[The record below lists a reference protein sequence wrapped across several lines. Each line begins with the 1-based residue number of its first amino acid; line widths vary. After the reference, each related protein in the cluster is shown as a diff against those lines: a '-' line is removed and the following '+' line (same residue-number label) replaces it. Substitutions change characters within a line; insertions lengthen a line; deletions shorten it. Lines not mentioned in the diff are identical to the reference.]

1 MNIKVNGNEK
11 HKSEIIYNNIVES
24 MEEMQMSK
32 EEQIEYLKSKLS
44 SMESQLHFNT
54 ILICTIFLGLLGIGL
69 GLYFVAVDSYLLGIS
84 LSFGTLAVM
93 LYRIFLLFKRQII
106 GNKNTNFDKLD
117 TIQKMLNSKLK

>member
-54 ILICTIFLGLLGIGL
+54 ILICTIFYHLEHLQLCFI
-69 GLYFVAVDSYLLGIS
+69 VSSYYLN
-84 LSFGTLAVM
+84 V
-93 LYRIFLLFKRQII
+93 
-106 GNKNTNFDKLD
+106 KL
-117 TIQKMLNSKLK
+117 